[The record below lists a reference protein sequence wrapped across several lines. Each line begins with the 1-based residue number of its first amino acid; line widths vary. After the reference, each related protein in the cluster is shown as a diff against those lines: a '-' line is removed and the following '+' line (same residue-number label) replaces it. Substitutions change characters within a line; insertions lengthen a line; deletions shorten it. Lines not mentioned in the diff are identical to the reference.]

1 MDIDASITSRLK
13 PALAA
18 VNDPVVVTSSA
29 QLRQAADEWRQAT
42 VVGLDTEFVRERT
55 YRAALGLV
63 QVSDGETAW
72 LVDPLAVEDMSP
84 LTSLLED
91 PATTKVIHSGSEDF
105 EVLHHELGAQLRG
118 VVDSQIACAMLG
130 QSLQLGYHHAAQWL
144 LDVEVEKDQTRSNW
158 LRRPLSDD
166 QHRYAA
172 LDVVLLP
179 FMIERLR
186 PQLEEK
192 QRWAWLEEEVERA
205 IQKSVEDTDPQ
216 LAWMRISGAG
226 GLDDMQRT
234 ALASLAS
241 WREEVAIRKNLARG
255 FVISDAGLMAL
266 ARRQPGTIGDIK
278 TIEAIHPRAA
288 SRYGDAWNALID
300 AARNQQP
307 VAPLPQLSPEQ
318 RRLMKQMKQRVAA
331 TAGELEVDAA
341 LLASR
346 KQLEDLLFSYLEN
359 GAVPERFGGWRMD
372 IVTHQLLE
380 ILDQP
385 DKVE

>member
-1 MDIDASITSRLK
+1 MSSRLK

-18 VNDPVVVTSSA
+18 VNNPAVINSSER
-29 QLRQAADEWRQAT
+29 LHDAAAAWRQAK

-72 LVDPLAVEDMSP
+72 LVDPLAVDDLSP
-84 LTSLLED
+84 LTELLED
-91 PATTKVIHSGSEDF
+91 RTTTKVIHSGSEDF
-105 EVLHHELGAQLRG
+105 EVLHNHLGARMHA

-186 PQLEEK
+186 PQLEAK
-192 QRWAWLEEEVERA
+192 HRWSWLEEEVGRA
-205 IQKSVEDTDPQ
+205 IQKSVQDTDPQ
-216 LAWMRISGAG
+216 SAWMRIGGAG
-226 GLDDMQRT
+226 GLDDLQRT
-234 ALASLAS
+234 ALASLAA

-255 FVISDAGLMAL
+255 FVIPDAGLMAL
-266 ARRQPGTIGDIK
+266 ARRQPSTIADIK
-278 TIEAIHPRAA
+278 TIESIHPRAA
-288 SRYGDAWNALID
+288 SRYGDTWSELID
-300 AARNQQP
+300 LARSQQP
-307 VAPLPQLSPEQ
+307 VAPLPQLSPGQ

-331 TAGELEVDAA
+331 TAGKLEVDAA

-346 KQLEDLLFSYLEN
+346 KQLEELLFSYLEN
-359 GAVPERFGGWRMD
+359 GEVPERFGGWRME
-372 IVTHQLLE
+372 IVTLQLLE

-385 DKVE
+385 DSVE

>member
-1 MDIDASITSRLK
+1 M

-18 VNDPVVVTSSA
+18 VNNPAVIDSSER
-29 QLRQAADEWRQAT
+29 LHDAAAAWRQAK

-72 LVDPLAVEDMSP
+72 LVDPLAVDDLAP
-84 LTSLLED
+84 LTALLEN
-91 PATTKVIHSGSEDF
+91 PAITKIIHSGSEDF
-105 EVLHHELGAQLRG
+105 EVLYHQLGARLQG
-118 VVDSQIACAMLG
+118 VLDSQVACAMLG

-144 LDVEVEKDQTRSNW
+144 LGVEVEKDQTRSNW

-179 FMIERLR
+179 FMIERLQPR
-186 PQLEEK
+186 LEEK
-192 QRWAWLEEEVERA
+192 ARWHWLEEEVDRA
-205 IQKSVEDTDPQ
+205 IRKSVEDTDPQ
-216 LAWMRISGAG
+216 VAWMRIGGAG
-226 GLDDMQRT
+226 GLDDTQRT
-234 ALASLAS
+234 TLANLAA
-241 WREEVAIRKNLARG
+241 WREEVAVSKNLARG
-255 FVISDAGLMAL
+255 FVVSDTGLMAL
-266 ARRQPGTIGDIK
+266 ARKQPGSISELRA
-278 TIEAIHPRAA
+278 IEAIHPKAA
-288 SRYGDAWNALID
+288 SRYGDTWLGLVD
-300 AARNQQP
+300 SARAQETVP
-307 VAPLPQLSPEQ
+307 PLPQLDPRQ
-318 RRLMKQMKQRVAA
+318 RKLMKQMKQHVAA

-346 KQLEDLLFSYLEN
+346 KQLEDLLFSYLES
-359 GAVPERFGGWRMD
+359 GQVPERFGGWRMD

-385 DKVE
+385 DSVE